1 MGPETTIVVKP
12 ARRRAP
18 WLGAILALA
27 LPWALFAQE
36 QEEAPP
42 PPPSPVQEQ
51 EEAAAPTVAPQQEEG
66 ATPPAS
72 PVKEEVIDPASPA
85 LETAQ
90 EGVAAPAPAPLGNF
104 VARPARFETPPVI
117 DGKLDD
123 PIWKTAEHLTD
134 FLQLEPYDGKPAT
147 EATEVFLGYDQNHLY
162 IGIRCHDSEPK
173 KIVTT
178 TLTRDS
184 DMTYDDTVQILF
196 DTFRDRRSAYL
207 FVTNAGGVQVD
218 GLVRNEGEQISL
230 EWDAVWNVRGS
241 KDAGGWSTEMEIPW
255 RSLRFPEKPE
265 QEWGIMIERLVAR
278 KQERTFWK
286 LPTKSWYARWKM
298 SEAGTIVGME
308 GVRPGS
314 RYQFSPYVVG
324 GAERHDFRD
333 STSSISEIG
342 GDLKINLSSDLVADL
357 TYKTDFSETEA
368 DQQEVNLTRNPLFF
382 PEKRS
387 FFLEGASAFYAGQRP
402 DPEHASEYYLFFSR
416 RIGLSDDGRAPIP
429 ILGGAKLTGTV
440 GKYSLGALAVQT
452 EDVRM
457 ADGYGGFIEAP
468 RTNFTVGRVKRDL
481 GNGSHFGLIGLS
493 KDHDGYHNRTFGAD
507 WDFLLTKN
515 LRGGGYLA
523 QSSTPGLEGTDH
535 AASANLYY
543 DSRNLRLHT
552 EYIDIG
558 EDFNNEMGYMGRTGI
573 RSLRT
578 DYFWIFW
585 PERGPFKLVWFTYDY
600 DYIEDRTTNEIQSRF
615 SHIQYNS
622 YFRNSSGFAY
632 KYFIVTEVLT
642 QPFEIQKGVVI
653 QPGHYDFGY
662 HFFGFQT
669 DYTKP
674 LGAVGRVAWGD
685 YYDGHYTQTFYYLAY
700 RPIPGLIIDG
710 TYQHTQINLTAGKY
724 ESDIYLAE
732 VIYAFT
738 NRLAARAWWQWTKHA
753 NDRQKFDITW
763 ELKNGTKLFFVYQN
777 IDTQIDFFNPRQPLF
792 GIPGRSV
799 SLKTVFNL

>member
-1 MGPETTIVVKP
+1 MGPENTTVVRP
-12 ARRRAP
+12 AHRRAP
-18 WLGAILALA
+18 WLAATLALA
-27 LPWALFAQE
+27 LPWALFAQQ

-51 EEAAAPTVAPQQEEG
+51 EEAAAPTVAPEQEEG

-72 PVKEEVIDPASPA
+72 PVKEEVLDTPAPPA
-85 LETAQ
+85 EKGATL
-90 EGVAAPAPAPLGNF
+90 APAPAPLGNF
-104 VARPARFETPPVI
+104 VARPARFETAPVI
-117 DGKLDD
+117 DGRLDD
-123 PIWKTAEHLTD
+123 AVWKTAEHLTD

-207 FVTNAGGVQVD
+207 FVTNSGGVQVD
-218 GLVRNEGEQISL
+218 GLVRSEGEQISL

-255 RSLRFPEKPE
+255 RSLRFPERPE

-298 SEAGTIVGME
+298 SEAGTLVGME

-314 RYQFSPYVVG
+314 RYHFAPYVVG
-324 GAERHDFRD
+324 GAERHDFKD
-333 STSSISEIG
+333 STSSITDIG

-387 FFLEGASAFYAGQRP
+387 FFLEGASSFYAGQRP

-429 ILGGAKLTGTV
+429 ILGGAKLTGQV
-440 GKYSLGALAVQT
+440 GKYSVGALAVQT
-452 EDVRM
+452 EDIRM

-481 GNGSHFGLIGLS
+481 GNGSTFGLIGLS
-493 KDHDGYHNRTFGAD
+493 KDYDGYHNRTFGAD
-507 WDFLLTKN
+507 WDILLAKN

-543 DSRNLRLHT
+543 DTRNLRLHT

-642 QPFEIQKGVVI
+642 QPFEIQKGIVI
-653 QPGHYDFGY
+653 QPGHYDFSY

-674 LGAVGRVAWGD
+674 LGAVGRVAWGE

-710 TYQHTQINLTAGKY
+710 TYQHTQINLSAGRF
-724 ESDIYLAE
+724 ESDIVLGE

-738 NRLAARAWWQWTKHA
+738 NRIAARAWWQWTKDA
-753 NDRQKFDITW
+753 NTRQKFDVTW